1 MKKVLIIF
9 VIIVVIVLG
18 GTFGYFYYKSHNK
31 QQEIIENTPELVE
44 EIDTF
49 GYELEDRDT
58 MIFKETFNEMKE
70 LLSSETIDY
79 SKYAELL
86 SKLYIIDLYTINNKV
101 SKYDVGGSDYVYP
114 SKRDN
119 FELKVRDTLYKY
131 VEDNSNNKRV
141 QDLPEVK
148 NIETESIEETKYKID
163 DKEYNGFK
171 INLNWDYTKEE
182 EYDSSASI
190 SLIKDNELL
199 YIVEQKALK

>member
-1 MKKVLIIF
+1 MKKALIIF
-9 VIIVVIVLG
+9 IVITVIALG
-18 GTFGYFYYKSHNK
+18 GTFGYFYYKSHVNNH
-31 QQEIIENTPELVE
+31 EVIENTPELVE

-58 MIFKETFNEMKE
+58 ELFKETFNEMKE
-70 LLSSETIDY
+70 LLSSDAIDY

-86 SKLYIIDLYTINNKV
+86 SKLYIIDLYTIVNKV
-101 SKYDVGGSDYVYP
+101 SKYDVGGSDYIYI

-131 VEDNSNNKRV
+131 VEDNSNNART

-148 NIETESIEETKYKID
+148 SIETESIEEIKYKMD
-163 DKEYNGFK
+163 EKEYPGYK
-171 INLNWDYTKEE
+171 LNLKWNYTKEE

-190 SLIKDNELL
+190 SLIKEKDLL
-199 YIVEQKALK
+199 YIVEQKTLK